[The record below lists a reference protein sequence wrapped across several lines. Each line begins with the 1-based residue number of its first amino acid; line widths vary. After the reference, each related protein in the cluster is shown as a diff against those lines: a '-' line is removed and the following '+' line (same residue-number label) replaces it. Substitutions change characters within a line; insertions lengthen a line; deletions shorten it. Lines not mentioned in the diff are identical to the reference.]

1 MINVTNLRNHGF
13 RYQLTIKELLS
24 STRFFAPEQK
34 IVYRDKVRITYRDM
48 LERIDRLAGALDH
61 LGVKKGDTISVFD
74 YDSHRYLECYF
85 AIPMMGAVLQTI
97 NWRLSPEQIEYTLNH
112 AEADVV
118 LIHTDF
124 LPLLEAIKD
133 RLTTI
138 KKIVVLSDD
147 DKIPEN
153 TLSIDAEYEDM
164 LKAAPAQYNFP
175 ELDEDTIATIFYTTG
190 TTGLP
195 KGVYFSH
202 RQLVL
207 HTLGLATS
215 LASFDPLASLTVRDT
230 YMPVTPMFHVHAWGI
245 PYLTT
250 MLGIKQVYPG
260 KYEPEMLLKLI
271 IEEEVTFSHCVPTI
285 LQMLVGSPIAKRVD
299 LSSWKVVIGG
309 AKLSKGLAKAAL
321 DLGIKVMSGYGMSET
336 CPLISLGTLKPYMH
350 EWDSEKQSDI
360 VIKTGLPV
368 PLTTVKII
376 DSTGK
381 ELPAGGLSAGEIILR
396 SPWLT
401 QGYFKD
407 TDKSKELWDNGWLHT
422 GDVGY
427 IDEEGYIQI
436 TDRIKDV
443 IKTGGEWISSLDI
456 ENLMS
461 MHDAVQESAAIGMPD
476 NKWGERPMVILTLK
490 PEYKNNGINAEVLK
504 AYMKECASQGSIPK
518 YGVPDQY
525 IIVDDIP
532 KTSVGKIDK
541 KLLRKMHTPEDA
553 SITTQA

>member
-476 NKWGERPMVILTLK
+476 NKWGERPIVILTLK